1 MTLVADDRCVLC
13 TPGRPP
19 RHRLTLCSACP
30 ATHGPRILSTLSI
43 LLGYLIPRASL
54 GVNRAIV
61 TAAPTL
67 QGRLEML
74 AELTAGHRYRG
85 PRPRLADL
93 DRELASLHLS
103 GVSERVA
110 TTHPR
115 RARPTCGHVDR
126 IVAGI
131 VHDARYCE
139 YCWRRTPQTRRPCVR
154 CGLLDHTNRDGLCK
168 ACRAADA
175 IEDLFGRDLERR
187 RPDQLPLRVHLRA
200 SRPPYIL
207 RVIKSRDV
215 WEKLERVVA
224 LPAPIGHDSI
234 DALGNAAA
242 TAHIRSLLVS
252 VGVLSAR
259 DEHAVKL
266 QQWAHPQ
273 FRALPHRADELAITV
288 FLRWNQARRRRG
300 PNTTVTQA
308 ANDKRE
314 LRIIL
319 DFITFLNKRS
329 QTITTATQAD
339 LDLWVTTAS
348 ADAFRIR
355 GFLRWFAS
363 SHTNRQLTPPAPE
376 RLDFRIGGSLGAQNE
391 AVLLRAFTDHDLDPR
406 LKLAIVLI
414 TVYGVRTHRVANL
427 HVRDL
432 RAKDRPQIRLG
443 SAWLDLPPATAS
455 WIHDIKARP
464 RRARRDSSEWL
475 FAGYRHGRPIS
486 PSSLAATLR
495 QLGLSPGRAH
505 QASIANIISQV
516 PPVVAARLLGVS
528 PGTASE
534 WHGLIANTRMALR

>member
-19 RHRLTLCSACP
+19 RRRLTLCGACP
-30 ATHGPRILSTLSI
+30 VTHGPQVLSTLST
-43 LLGYLIPRASL
+43 LLGYLIPGASI
-54 GVNRAIV
+54 GVSRAIL
-61 TAAPTL
+61 TAAPTM
-67 QGRLEML
+67 QDRLEML
-74 AELTAGHRYRG
+74 AELSAGHRYRG

-93 DRELASLHLS
+93 DRGLATQRLP
-103 GVSERVA
+103 GVTERVA
-110 TTHPR
+110 TTHPPG
-115 RARPTCGHVDR
+115 ARPTCEHVER

-139 YCWRRTPQTRRPCVR
+139 YCWRREPQTKRPCVR
-154 CGLLDHTNRDGLCK
+154 CGLLDHTNREGLCK
-168 ACRAADA
+168 ACRATDA

-187 RPDQLPLRVHLRA
+187 RPDLLPLRAHLRA
-200 SRPPYIL
+200 SRPRFIL

-215 WEKLERVVA
+215 WEKLERVIA
-224 LPAPIGHDSI
+224 LPAPLSHDSI
-234 DALGNAAA
+234 DTLGTAAA
-242 TAHIRSLLVS
+242 TAHIRSLLVA
-252 VGVLSAR
+252 VGVLPAR

-266 QQWAHPQ
+266 QQWAHTQ

-300 PNTTVTQA
+300 PRTSVTQA

-329 QTITTATQAD
+329 QTITTATQTD
-339 LDLWVTTAS
+339 LDSWVTTAS

-355 GFLRWFAS
+355 SFLRWCAS
-363 SHTNRQLTPPAPE
+363 SHTNRHLTPPAPE
-376 RLDFRIGGSLGAQNE
+376 RVDFRIGGSLGAQNE
-391 AVLLRAFTDHDLDPR
+391 AVLHRAFTDPDLDPR

-414 TVYGVRTHRVANL
+414 TVYGIRTHRVANL
-427 HVRDL
+427 HLRDL
-432 RAKDRPQIRLG
+432 RATDRPQVRLG
-443 SAWLDLPPATAS
+443 SDWLDLPPTTAS
-455 WIHDIKARP
+455 WIHDIKTGP
-464 RRARRDSSEWL
+464 RRARRDSGEWL

-486 PSSLAATLR
+486 SSSLAATLR
-495 QLGLSPGRAH
+495 QLGLSPERAH

-528 PGTASE
+528 PATASE
-534 WHGLIANTRMALR
+534 WHSLLANTHMALR